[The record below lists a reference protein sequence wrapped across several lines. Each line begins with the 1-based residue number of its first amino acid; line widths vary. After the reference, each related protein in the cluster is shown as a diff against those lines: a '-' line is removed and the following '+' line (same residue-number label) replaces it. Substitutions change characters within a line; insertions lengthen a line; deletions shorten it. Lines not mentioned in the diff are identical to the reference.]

1 LGEFVERL
9 FSEYSAGWEGVLTPD
24 QFESFVDTVYKNVG
38 LKLKDEDRD
47 R

>member
-1 LGEFVERL
+1 LGEFVETL
-9 FSEYSAGWEGVLTPD
+9 FSEYSGGWEWDLTPD

-38 LKLKDEDRD
+38 LTLKDEDRD